1 MHLHD
6 CEQKKKIQEKLQTQ
20 RNKNN
25 SKEIQKYRK
34 KYGFL
39 YFFRFCKT
47 KKSYNFTIK
56 QLVTCKK
63 TPIPTRGTNKLKKV

>member
-1 MHLHD
+1 MTANI
-6 CEQKKKIQEKLQTQ
+6 KKKIQEKLQTQ

-25 SKEIQKYRK
+25 SKEVQKYRK

-63 TPIPTRGTNKLKKV
+63 HRFQQEEQIN